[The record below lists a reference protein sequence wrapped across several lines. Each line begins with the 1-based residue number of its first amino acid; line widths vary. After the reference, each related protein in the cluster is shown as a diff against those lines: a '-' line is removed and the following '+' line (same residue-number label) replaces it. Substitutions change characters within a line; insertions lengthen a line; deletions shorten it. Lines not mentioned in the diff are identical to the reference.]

1 MILARLDL
9 GEADRIF
16 TIFTRNRGKM
26 RVIAKGV
33 RRPSSKLGQHLEF
46 FNLCELMLAT
56 GRELD
61 VVTGAETLERFD
73 KPRED
78 LDVYAHAS
86 YLTELLLQMTED
98 GDESPPTFDLLL
110 RSLRLLCEGIDP
122 FLVTR
127 NFELTLCKILGFN
140 PELYK
145 CVSCSDAIGPVVN
158 ALSPHLGG
166 MLCPKCFSADH
177 GSVRLSV
184 NAQKFIR
191 TLDRQGQA
199 EAIKLRLDPTTANE
213 VEQALHQYARN
224 HARRDLS
231 SLKVLR
237 SIHEGL
243 PAGTYDAAYNST
255 K

>member
-1 MILARLDL
+1 
-9 GEADRIF
+9 
-16 TIFTRNRGKM
+16 
-26 RVIAKGV
+26 
-33 RRPSSKLGQHLEF
+33 
-46 FNLCELMLAT
+46 
-56 GRELD
+56 
-61 VVTGAETLERFD
+61 
-73 KPRED
+73 
-78 LDVYAHAS
+78 
-86 YLTELLLQMTED
+86 
-98 GDESPPTFDLLL
+98 
-110 RSLRLLCEGIDP
+110 
-122 FLVTR
+122 
-127 NFELTLCKILGFN
+127 
-140 PELYK
+140 
-145 CVSCSDAIGPVVN
+145 
-158 ALSPHLGG
+158 

-191 TLDRQGQA
+191 TLDRHGQA

-213 VEQALHQYARN
+213 VERALHQYARN